1 MENKIE
7 NEIKRIADGTTMK
20 ITKNE
25 YPIQKN
31 KKTYEKNCLILC
43 APLPYATE
51 TKKKR

>member
-7 NEIKRIADGTTMK
+7 NEIKRIADGTTME

-31 KKTYEKNCLILC
+31 KKHM
-43 APLPYATE
+43 
-51 TKKKR
+51 KKTA